1 MFLAGI
7 NSKKTPT
14 LYAHYWGEEDLVR
27 AGINENKIY
36 NISQQMIYSPLSH
49 THNNLSSMEAFQF
62 NIFLYAM
69 KKGLGSLQNAEFA
82 HRVDK
87 EPKKSMGPVF
97 SFFHEIGSLF
107 SLLPTS
113 NISDIEKNILILREE
128 IDKMIYFQPFIEK
141 DKIDS
146 EIRCEVLYAETNR
159 IASYFKINQNKS
171 YNPKYQE
178 DAKKYQSTMNQKLA
192 VSAQETRKT
201 LDNARIVLGFAIT
214 VAATALAVAI
224 ITPKN
229 K

>member
-1 MFLAGI
+1 MLSAAK
-7 NSKKTPT
+7 NSTKTPT
-14 LYAHYWGEEDLVR
+14 LYGHYWGEEDLAR

-69 KKGLGSLQNAEFA
+69 KKGLESLQNAEFS

-107 SLLPTS
+107 PLLPTS
-113 NISDIEKNILILREE
+113 NISDIEKNILVLREE

-146 EIRCEVLYAETNR
+146 EIRREVLYAEINR
-159 IASYFKINQNKS
+159 IASYFNTNKKNS
-171 YNPKYQE
+171 YISKYQE
-178 DAKKYQSTMNQKLA
+178 DAEFYQFMINRKLA
-192 VSAQETRKT
+192 VSAQERRKT
-201 LDNARIVLGFAIT
+201 LDNARIGLGFTTT
-214 VAATALAVAI
+214 VLATALAVAI
-224 ITPKN
+224 ITSKN